1 MKRLERGRAVE
12 CPKADPVDAFMRAS
26 LGKGGQD
33 GRCQCERKRIDLI
46 DGLLQ
51 SVVLIRNRSCQGS
64 GVIIFSNRDGALI
77 LTNRHVVDPSSKG
90 TAAANMEAKCDSK
103 VVKVQ
108 RVLVAPKRLDLA
120 LVTLGKR
127 LGPPVEFGG
136 AKPPLGADVLV
147 IGSPHGLENTVSK
160 GIVSNFVN
168 MKTRSGL
175 IYEMI
180 QTDAAVSA
188 GNSGGGL
195 FELSSGDLIGVPT
208 CILPHKDA
216 ENIAWA
222 IPITILAEFPPDNW
236 REIHSSK

>member
-1 MKRLERGRAVE
+1 M
-12 CPKADPVDAFMRAS
+12 
-26 LGKGGQD
+26 
-33 GRCQCERKRIDLI
+33 
-46 DGLLQ
+46 
-51 SVVLIRNRSCQGS
+51 
-64 GVIIFSNRDGALI
+64 
-77 LTNRHVVDPSSKG
+77 
-90 TAAANMEAKCDSK
+90 
-103 VVKVQ
+103 
-108 RVLVAPKRLDLA
+108 LVAPKRLDLA

-127 LGPPVEFGG
+127 LGPPVGLGDE
-136 AKPPLGADVLV
+136 KPPLGAGVLV

-160 GIVSNFVN
+160 GIISNFIN
-168 MKTRSGL
+168 MKTKSGL

-188 GNSGGGL
+188 GSSGGGL

-222 IPITILAEFPPDNW
+222 IPVTMLVEFPPDGW